1 MKYRNPKKDSD
12 LFSMIDHQREITQTV
27 RGINKLNAVIDWELF
42 RAELESLLGYD
53 NRDSSKGGRP
63 PFDPVL
69 MLKVLVLQK
78 YHNLSDEQT
87 EFQISDRF
95 SFMQF
100 LGLQPGD
107 SIPDEKTIWDFKQ
120 LLDKDGRDGARK
132 LFECFTSQLSEEGM
146 IAREGSIVD
155 ASFVDAPRQ
164 RNRRE
169 ENAQIKKGERPEGF
183 EPDTAKGRQKDCDAR
198 WTKKNAETHYGYK
211 NHAKV
216 DARSKLVVGYK
227 STAASVHDSQ
237 VLKDL
242 IDEQDEAV
250 FADSAY
256 QSESSDELLIENDCQ
271 NFILFKARRGHPLT
285 AEEVATNKLRSRIRV
300 RCEHIFGR
308 MSQMAL
314 DRLRSIGMTRANQHI
329 GLSNLVYNMDRY
341 AFLCK

>member
-27 RGINKLNAVIDWELF
+27 RGINKLNDVIDWELF
-42 RAELESLLGYD
+42 HPELESLLGYD
-53 NRDSSKGGRP
+53 DRDLSKGGRP
-63 PFDPVL
+63 PFDPVF

-87 EFQISDRF
+87 EFQIGDRF

-107 SIPDEKTIWDFKQ
+107 SVPDEKTIWDFKG

-132 LFECFTSQLSEEGM
+132 LFECFASQLSGEGM

-155 ASFVDAPRQ
+155 ASFVDAPRA
-164 RNRRE
+164 RNTRE
-169 ENAQIKKGERPEGF
+169 QNAQIKSGERPEGF
-183 EPDTAKGRQKDCDAR
+183 EADTAKGRQKDCDAR
-198 WTKKNAETHYGYK
+198 WTKKNTETHYGYQ
-211 NHAKV
+211 NHVKV
-216 DARSKLVVGYK
+216 DAKSKLVVSYK
-227 STAASVHDSQ
+227 STAANVHDSQ
-237 VLKDL
+237 VLEDL
-242 IDEQDEAV
+242 IDDEDEAV

-256 QSESSDELLIENDCQ
+256 TSKSSDELLLKNGCQ
-271 NFILFKARRGHPLT
+271 NFIQFKAQRGQPLT
-285 AEEVATNKLRSRIRV
+285 AEEIARNKLRSRIRV

-314 DRLRSIGMTRANQHI
+314 DRLRSIGLARANQHI
-329 GLSNLVYNMDRY
+329 GLSNLVYNIDRY

>member
-27 RGINKLNAVIDWELF
+27 RGINKLNDVIDWELF
-42 RAELESLLGYD
+42 RPELESLLGYD
-53 NRDSSKGGRP
+53 NRDLSKGGRP
-63 PFDPVL
+63 PFDPVF

-155 ASFVDAPRQ
+155 A
-164 RNRRE
+164 
-169 ENAQIKKGERPEGF
+169 
-183 EPDTAKGRQKDCDAR
+183 
-198 WTKKNAETHYGYK
+198 
-211 NHAKV
+211 
-216 DARSKLVVGYK
+216 RSKLVVGYK
-227 STAASVHDSQ
+227 GTAASVHDSQ

-271 NFILFKARRGHPLT
+271 NFILFKARR
-285 AEEVATNKLRSRIRV
+285 ACK
-300 RCEHIFGR
+300 IFCVKIFYL
-308 MSQMAL
+308 MYQAL
-314 DRLRSIGMTRANQHI
+314 KIKYIL
-329 GLSNLVYNMDRY
+329 
-341 AFLCK
+341 